1 MQVVIN
7 GRKGHTIIVK
17 YVVKRLSNAKGDNM
31 KRNNKWLDLVLYIL
45 SAEVIGMSSGLL
57 AGRFNEFF
65 QKYNKPPLMP
75 PSWVFPVVWVIL
87 YAVMGVS
94 AHLIH
99 YSNAAVSIKR
109 KLLMVYWV
117 QLIVNFLW
125 SIIFVHFELLWL
137 AAADIVLL
145 LILIGIMILGFGK
158 VNRIAGDIN
167 IPYFLWVA
175 FATYLNVATIFVN

>member
-31 KRNNKWLDLVLYIL
+31 KRNNKWLDLVL
-45 SAEVIGMSSGLL
+45 
-57 AGRFNEFF
+57 NEFF

-99 YSNAAVSIKR
+99 YSDAAVSVKR
-109 KLLMVYWV
+109 KLLTIYWV

-145 LILIGIMILGFGK
+145 LVLIGIMILGFGK

>member
-1 MQVVIN
+1 M
-7 GRKGHTIIVK
+7 
-17 YVVKRLSNAKGDNM
+17 
-31 KRNNKWLDLVLYIL
+31 
-45 SAEVIGMSSGLL
+45 
-57 AGRFNEFF
+57 
-65 QKYNKPPLMP
+65 
-75 PSWVFPVVWVIL
+75 IL

-99 YSNAAVSIKR
+99 YSDAAVSVKR
-109 KLLMVYWV
+109 KLLTIHWV

-145 LILIGIMILGFGK
+145 LVLIGIMILGFGK